1 MLVIKNIIV
10 NNILPIVVIS
20 SISDLA
26 EGTIGLQKRVFSLD
40 YIAVTGLVLGL
51 VVTSVR
57 VGY

>member
-1 MLVIKNIIV
+1 M
-10 NNILPIVVIS
+10 VIS